1 MKPSGNFN
9 VNELNTFDIKEYFFK
24 IIDHWK
30 LFVVTILLG
39 LLIANIVNRRSQ
51 KIYKLASVI
60 TVKDEQNPLFTSST
74 NIAFNWGGPSDK
86 VETIITILQSRTHNE
101 KVVEKLNYNIE
112 YLQEGNYRKED
123 VYGSVPFSV
132 ELDTMFFQLQGT
144 LIQLDFLDKDQVRV
158 FVDYEEDE
166 YNLLNYAREKTK
178 PFCRTL
184 KTSIKN
190 LN

>member
-60 TVKDEQNPLFTSST
+60 TVKD
-74 NIAFNWGGPSDK
+74 
-86 VETIITILQSRTHNE
+86 
-101 KVVEKLNYNIE
+101 
-112 YLQEGNYRKED
+112 
-123 VYGSVPFSV
+123 
-132 ELDTMFFQLQGT
+132 
-144 LIQLDFLDKDQVRV
+144 
-158 FVDYEEDE
+158 
-166 YNLLNYAREKTK
+166 
-178 PFCRTL
+178 
-184 KTSIKN
+184 
-190 LN
+190 

>member
-9 VNELNTFDIKEYFFK
+9 VSELNTFDIKEYFFK

-30 LFVVTILLG
+30 LFVVTITFRTSHSQYRQ
-39 LLIANIVNRRSQ
+39 RRSQ

-74 NIAFNWGGPSDK
+74 NIAFNWGRPSDK

-101 KVVEKLNYNIE
+101 KVVEKLNSNIE

-132 ELDTMFFQLQGT
+132 ELDTMYSNC
-144 LIQLDFLDKDQVRV
+144 RV
-158 FVDYEEDE
+158 PLF
-166 YNLLNYAREKTK
+166 N
-178 PFCRTL
+178 
-184 KTSIKN
+184 SIFWIKIRSGYCG
-190 LN
+190 L